1 MLRCEPSSSHKA
13 PQKGAFFMHYFYV
26 IYSKKVDHYYI
37 GETMDLERRL
47 MEHHQGVFKGC
58 FTRRSDDWVYSLTI
72 SFSSKMKAQQAERF
86 VKKMNSRKFVERL
99 IQESEWLRIRFEN
112 D

>member
-1 MLRCEPSSSHKA
+1 
-13 PQKGAFFMHYFYV
+13 MHYLYI
-26 IYSKKVDHYYI
+26 IYSKKVDHYYV
-37 GETMDLERRL
+37 GETMDLKRRL
-47 MEHHQGVFKGC
+47 AEHNQGVFKGC
-58 FTRRSDDWVYSLTI
+58 FTRRSDDWVYVLQI
-72 SFSSKMKAQQAERF
+72 LFSDKTKAQQAERF